1 MIYTLTLN
9 PSLDYLVEMEKLMP
23 GKINRADSEE
33 IFYGGKGVNVSIMLK
48 HLNVDSIALGFTAG
62 VTAELFENGVRSCG
76 VTPSFL
82 RVKNG
87 FTRINVK
94 ILDEEE
100 TEVNG
105 QGPQPDA
112 EEIGTL
118 MSMLDRLGE
127 GDVLV
132 MAGSVPKSVPDTIY
146 AQIMKRLSGRGVLC
160 IVDTSGS
167 PFLHVLEE
175 KPFLI
180 KPSLRELEEIF
191 HCPMKEGVLLSSMIA
206 LAQRGVRNVLVSCG
220 EHGAY
225 LLDEHGGFYYGK
237 SPAGRVINTAGA
249 GDAMVAGF
257 LKGWLQTSDYALAF
271 KRGIAAGSAS
281 AFSRGMADA
290 EAVKKLYAKVHIE
303 VMREPGMEG

>member
-127 GDVLV
+127 GDMLV

-257 LKGWLQTSDYALAF
+257 LKGWLQTSD
-271 KRGIAAGSAS
+271 
-281 AFSRGMADA
+281 
-290 EAVKKLYAKVHIE
+290 
-303 VMREPGMEG
+303 

>member
-105 QGPQPDA
+105 QGPQPDE

-127 GDVLV
+127 GDVQR
-132 MAGSVPKSVPDTIY
+132 A
-146 AQIMKRLSGRGVLC
+146 
-160 IVDTSGS
+160 
-167 PFLHVLEE
+167 EE
-175 KPFLI
+175 
-180 KPSLRELEEIF
+180 R
-191 HCPMKEGVLLSSMIA
+191 A
-206 LAQRGVRNVLVSCG
+206 
-220 EHGAY
+220 
-225 LLDEHGGFYYGK
+225 
-237 SPAGRVINTAGA
+237 
-249 GDAMVAGF
+249 
-257 LKGWLQTSDYALAF
+257 
-271 KRGIAAGSAS
+271 
-281 AFSRGMADA
+281 
-290 EAVKKLYAKVHIE
+290 
-303 VMREPGMEG
+303 

>member
-146 AQIMKRLSGRGVLC
+146 AQIMKRLSDRGVC
-160 IVDTSGS
+160 
-167 PFLHVLEE
+167 
-175 KPFLI
+175 
-180 KPSLRELEEIF
+180 
-191 HCPMKEGVLLSSMIA
+191 
-206 LAQRGVRNVLVSCG
+206 
-220 EHGAY
+220 
-225 LLDEHGGFYYGK
+225 
-237 SPAGRVINTAGA
+237 
-249 GDAMVAGF
+249 
-257 LKGWLQTSDYALAF
+257 
-271 KRGIAAGSAS
+271 AS
-281 AFSRGMADA
+281 WIPA
-290 EAVKKLYAKVHIE
+290 EAPSCMCWRKS
-303 VMREPGMEG
+303 RF

>member
-33 IFYGGKGVNVSIMLK
+33 IFYGGKGVNVSVMLK

-112 EEIGTL
+112 EEVGHA
-118 MSMLDRLGE
+118 
-127 GDVLV
+127 DVH
-132 MAGSVPKSVPDTIY
+132 AGSSW
-146 AQIMKRLSGRGVLC
+146 GRRC
-160 IVDTSGS
+160 
-167 PFLHVLEE
+167 
-175 KPFLI
+175 
-180 KPSLRELEEIF
+180 
-191 HCPMKEGVLLSSMIA
+191 
-206 LAQRGVRNVLVSCG
+206 
-220 EHGAY
+220 
-225 LLDEHGGFYYGK
+225 
-237 SPAGRVINTAGA
+237 A
-249 GDAMVAGF
+249 GDG
-257 LKGWLQTSDYALAF
+257 GQ
-271 KRGIAAGSAS
+271 R
-281 AFSRGMADA
+281 A
-290 EAVKKLYAKVHIE
+290 EERA
-303 VMREPGMEG
+303 

>member
-167 PFLHVLEE
+167 GHSALADFLKE
-175 KPFLI
+175 KGA
-180 KPSLRELEEIF
+180 
-191 HCPMKEGVLLSSMIA
+191 GVLICGGIGVGAVTA
-206 LAQRGVRNVLVSCG
+206 LQNAGIQILGGAEGEADKCVEEFLGGRLHFGASGCASCSSCG
-220 EHGAY
+220 HHHGDG
-225 LLDEHGGFYYGK
+225 DEEECDGN
-237 SPAGRVINTAGA
+237 I
-249 GDAMVAGF
+249 
-257 LKGWLQTSDYALAF
+257 
-271 KRGIAAGSAS
+271 SAC
-281 AFSRGMADA
+281 GTWC
-290 EAVKKLYAKVHIE
+290 H
-303 VMREPGMEG
+303 